1 MVKIKKFSVYNDFK
15 TGALYKILLL
25 IGFILIAIYFLE
37 ILILETKFSDLLISL
52 SILFISFGLIIYFF
66 NKQFN
71 KLAAIAEELEDED
84 KNKKN

>member
-1 MVKIKKFSVYNDFK
+1 MVKIKKFSVYTDFK
-15 TGALYKILLL
+15 TGILYKIFLL
-25 IGFILIAIYFLE
+25 IGFILIILYFLE
-37 ILILETKFSDLLISL
+37 ILILETKFSDILLSL